1 MTCRDSKKI
10 VAKPRRGLLS
20 EVISP
25 LPVVDVSDE
34 EMVAAGGD
42 ADVAGDTQI
51 DPESPSGTQAGVKHP
66 PESATPGSAGHVRKF
81 TKSGLLPNG
90 CGSLIL
96 RSMTVVRKVLVAITA
111 LLLALL

>member
-1 MTCRDSKKI
+1 MRATLKLILS
-10 VAKPRRGLLS
+10 LLL
-20 EVISP
+20 E
-25 LPVVDVSDE
+25 L
-34 EMVAAGGD
+34 
-42 ADVAGDTQI
+42 T
-51 DPESPSGTQAGVKHP
+51 GVKRL

-81 TKSGLLPNG
+81 AKSGLLSNG

>member
-1 MTCRDSKKI
+1 MRKW
-10 VAKPRRGLLS
+10 LLLA
-20 EVISP
+20 E
-25 LPVVDVSDE
+25 
-34 EMVAAGGD
+34 D